1 MMSRFKL
8 VLLAFVAIAS
18 GFLNIV
24 YAEDS
29 NYANR
34 PAVKSF
40 IAEMNA
46 KHQFN
51 QDKLSAMFAEAE
63 KQNKVIELMNRQ
75 AESKEWYQYRPI
87 FISEERARNGA
98 AFWDKYKTEL
108 DQAHKRYGV
117 PPEIIVAIIGAE
129 TSYGTNVGSFPVFDT
144 LTTLAFDYPRRAP
157 FFRNE
162 LVEYLIMTRDE
173 NLDAMEIKGSY
184 AGAMG
189 PPQFMPSSYRAY
201 AVDYEGND
209 NIDLLTNM
217 EDAIVSVANY
227 LKRNGWKSEES
238 FIAVRAKT
246 KGNGYHELIS
256 KELRA
261 GTDVIKPQKPFITV
275 EALEKYGVYPATP
288 VPESMKVSIIELKN
302 ENSNEYWLGFN
313 NFYAI
318 TRYNH
323 SNMYAMAVYQLSQEI
338 LKYHQ

>member
-1 MMSRFKL
+1 MRIRLFL
-8 VLLAFVAIAS
+8 ATLLALTSAHADYS
-18 GFLNIV
+18 QK
-24 YAEDS
+24 
-29 NYANR
+29 

-40 IAEMNA
+40 IAEMHA
-46 KHQFN
+46 KHNFN

-63 KQNKVIELMNRQ
+63 KQEKVIELMNRQ

-87 FISEERARNGA
+87 FITPERIKNGA
-98 AFWDKYKTEL
+98 AFWDKYQTEL
-108 DQAHKRYGV
+108 NEAHKRYGV
-117 PPEIIVAIIGAE
+117 PPEIIVGIIGAE
-129 TSYGTNVGSFPVFDT
+129 TGYGSNTGSFPVFDT

-173 NLDAMEIKGSY
+173 NLNVMEIKGSY

-209 NIDLLTNM
+209 GIDLLTNM

-227 LKRNGWKSEES
+227 LKKNGWHSDES
-238 FIAVRAKT
+238 FIAVRAKV
-246 KGNGYHELIS
+246 KGDKFHQLIS
-256 KELRA
+256 KELRE
-261 GTDVIKPQKPFITV
+261 GTSVIKPQKPFITV
-275 EALEKYGVYPATP
+275 GELEKYGVYPETP

-302 ENSNEYWLGFN
+302 QNGNEYWLGFH
-313 NFYAI
+313 NFYTI

-323 SNMYAMAVYQLSQEI
+323 SNMYAMVIYQLSQEV
-338 LKYHQ
+338 LRYRQGKA

>member
-1 MMSRFKL
+1 MIRFKSIC
-8 VLLAFVAIAS
+8 VALAIMATSLTNIA
-18 GFLNIV
+18 
-24 YAEDS
+24 YAEGS
-29 NYANR
+29 NNYADR
-34 PAVKSF
+34 PAVQSF
-40 IAEMNA
+40 IAEMHA

-63 KQNKVIELMNRQ
+63 KQDKVIELMNRQ

-87 FISEERARNGA
+87 FISEDRARKGA
-98 AFWDKYKTEL
+98 AFWNQYKTEL

-144 LTTLAFDYPRRAP
+144 LTTLSFDYPRRAP

-209 NIDLLTNM
+209 SIDLLNNM
-217 EDAIVSVANY
+217 EDAIVSVAHY
-227 LKRNGWKSEES
+227 LKRNGWDPQLS
-238 FIAVRAKT
+238 IVAVPAKV
-246 KGNGYHELIS
+246 KGNGFQELIS
-256 KELRA
+256 NELRP
-261 GTDVIKPQKPFITV
+261 GTSVIKPQKPFITV
-275 EALEKYGVYPATP
+275 KALEKYGVTP
-288 VPESMKVSIIELKN
+288 TTPLPGSLKVSVIELKN
-302 ENSNEYWLGFN
+302 QNSNEYWIGTN
-313 NFYAI
+313 NFYTI